1 MQAKETIGYAVGDFG
16 INLYFI
22 SAMTYLLYFYT
33 DVMGL
38 SATAAA
44 GVMALARTVDA
55 VTDPA
60 MGMIAERTRSR
71 FGRLRPWLILGALPL
86 GAITVLTFTVPD
98 LDANGKLWWAYTT
111 YLLFGILYTVVTI
124 PYSVLTASITSD
136 YAARTKLS
144 TWRMACAFTGGLTV
158 SVGTMP
164 FVGLFADPAD
174 GFQALMA
181 VFAVIA
187 TGLLVTTFA
196 TTEER
201 VTPAPEQQLTLKLS
215 MQAVFLNTP
224 LLIVI
229 GIFCC
234 GMLSFTVRQT
244 LTVYY
249 FSYNLERPDLI
260 SWYFTSTLSV
270 MLVGLISVPSLAARF
285 GKSGALMLGGLLTI
299 VACLGFYATAP
310 DALGWVFFWGC
321 LVALGGTPVAVLGWA
336 MIPDTVEYAQWKLGV
351 RADGSIYSMASF
363 FQKLAK
369 AVGGAGVALALGI
382 AGYVANQT
390 QSASTLE
397 SIHEMFT
404 LLPLLL
410 MFVLI
415 PLAWIYP
422 LDDKTHGR
430 IKSEL
435 ALSQGRVVTPPLQ

>member
-1 MQAKETIGYAVGDFG
+1 MKETLGYAVGDFG

-22 SAMTYLLYFYT
+22 SAMTYLLFFYT
-33 DVMGL
+33 DIMGL

-44 GVMALARTVDA
+44 GVMAVARIVDA
-55 VTDPA
+55 VTDPV

-124 PYSVLTASITSD
+124 PYSALTASITSD

-164 FVGLFADPAD
+164 FVGLFADRAD
-174 GFQALMA
+174 GFQALMV

-201 VTPAPEQQLTLKLS
+201 VTPAPEQQLTLKQS

-229 GIFCC
+229 GIFSC

-260 SWYFTSTLSV
+260 PWYFGSTLLV
-270 MLVGLISVPSLAARF
+270 MLVGLASVPSLAARF

-310 DALGWVFFWGC
+310 EALGWVFFWGC

-369 AVGGAGVALALGI
+369 ALGGAGVALALGMV
-382 AGYVANQT
+382 GYLANQT
-390 QSASTLE
+390 QSVSTLE

-415 PLAWIYP
+415 LLAWIYP
-422 LDDKTHGR
+422 LDEKTHAR

-435 ALSQGRVVTPPLQ
+435 APPQGGAVTPPL

>member
-1 MQAKETIGYAVGDFG
+1 MKETIGYAVGDFG

-22 SAMTYLLYFYT
+22 SAMTYLLFFYT
-33 DVMGL
+33 DIMGL

-55 VTDPA
+55 VTDPV

-124 PYSVLTASITSD
+124 PYSALTASITSD

-164 FVGLFADPAD
+164 FVGLFADRAD
-174 GFQALMA
+174 GFQALMV

-201 VTPAPEQQLTLKLS
+201 VTPAPEQQLTLKQS

-229 GIFCC
+229 GIFSC

-260 SWYFTSTLSV
+260 PWYFGSTLLV
-270 MLVGLISVPSLAARF
+270 MLVGLASVPSLAARF

-310 DALGWVFFWGC
+310 EALGWVFFWGC

-369 AVGGAGVALALGI
+369 ALGGAGVALALGMV
-382 AGYVANQT
+382 GYLANQT

-415 PLAWIYP
+415 LLAWIYP
-422 LDDKTHGR
+422 LDEKTHAR

-435 ALSQGRVVTPPLQ
+435 G

>member
-22 SAMTYLLYFYT
+22 SAMTYLLFFYT
-33 DVMGL
+33 DIMGL

-44 GVMALARTVDA
+44 GVMAVARIVDA
-55 VTDPA
+55 VTDPV

-124 PYSVLTASITSD
+124 PYSALTASITSD

-187 TGLLVTTFA
+187 TGLLVTSFA

-201 VTPAPEQQLTLKLS
+201 VTPAPEQQLTLKQS

-229 GIFCC
+229 GIFSC

-260 SWYFTSTLSV
+260 PWYFASTLLV
-270 MLVGLISVPSLAARF
+270 MLVGLASVPSLAARF
-285 GKSGALMLGGLLTI
+285 GKSGTLMLGGLLTI

-310 DALGWVFFWGC
+310 DALVWVFFWGC

-410 MFVLI
+410 MFLLI
-415 PLAWIYP
+415 LLAWIYP
-422 LDDKTHGR
+422 LDEKTHGR

-435 ALSQGRVVTPPLQ
+435 ALSQSRVVTPPLQ

>member
-1 MQAKETIGYAVGDFG
+1 MKETIGYAVGDFG

-22 SAMTYLLYFYT
+22 SAMTYLLFFYT
-33 DVMGL
+33 DIMGL

-44 GVMALARTVDA
+44 GVMAVARIVDA
-55 VTDPA
+55 VTDPV

-124 PYSVLTASITSD
+124 PYSALTASITSD

-164 FVGLFADPAD
+164 FVGLFADRAD

-201 VTPAPEQQLTLKLS
+201 VTPAPEQQLTLKQS

-229 GIFCC
+229 GIFSC
-234 GMLSFTVRQT
+234 GMLSFTLRQT

-260 SWYFTSTLSV
+260 PWYFGSTLLV
-270 MLVGLISVPSLAARF
+270 MLVGLASVPSLAARF

-310 DALGWVFFWGC
+310 EALGWVFFWGC

-369 AVGGAGVALALGI
+369 ALGGAGVALALGMV
-382 AGYVANQT
+382 GYLANQT
-390 QSASTLE
+390 QSVSTLE

-415 PLAWIYP
+415 LLAWIYP
-422 LDDKTHGR
+422 LDEKTHAR

-435 ALSQGRVVTPPLQ
+435 T

>member
-1 MQAKETIGYAVGDFG
+1 MRETIGYAVGDFG

-55 VTDPA
+55 VTDPV

-71 FGRLRPWLILGALPL
+71 FGRMRPWLILGALPL
-86 GAITVLTFTVPD
+86 GTISGLTFTVPD

-124 PYSVLTASITSD
+124 PYSALTASITSD

-164 FVGLFADPAD
+164 FVGLFADRAD

-201 VTPAPEQQLTLKLS
+201 VTPAPEQQLKLKQS
-215 MQAVFLNTP
+215 IQAVFLNTP
-224 LLIVI
+224 LLFVI
-229 GIFCC
+229 GIFSC

-260 SWYFTSTLSV
+260 PWYFGSTLVV
-270 MLVGLISVPSLAARF
+270 MLLGLASVPSLAARF
-285 GKSGALMLGGLLTI
+285 GKSVALMLGGLLTI

-310 DALGWVFFWGC
+310 EALGWVFFWGC

-336 MIPDTVEYAQWKLGV
+336 MIPDTVEYA
-351 RADGSIYSMASF
+351 
-363 FQKLAK
+363 
-369 AVGGAGVALALGI
+369 
-382 AGYVANQT
+382 
-390 QSASTLE
+390 
-397 SIHEMFT
+397 
-404 LLPLLL
+404 
-410 MFVLI
+410 
-415 PLAWIYP
+415 
-422 LDDKTHGR
+422 
-430 IKSEL
+430 
-435 ALSQGRVVTPPLQ
+435 

>member
-1 MQAKETIGYAVGDFG
+1 MKETIGYAVGDFG

-22 SAMTYLLYFYT
+22 SAMTYLLFFYT
-33 DVMGL
+33 DIMGL

-44 GVMALARTVDA
+44 GVMAVARIVDA
-55 VTDPA
+55 VTDPV

-124 PYSVLTASITSD
+124 PYSALTASITSD

-164 FVGLFADPAD
+164 FVGLFADRAD
-174 GFQALMA
+174 GFQALMV

-201 VTPAPEQQLTLKLS
+201 VTPAPEQQLTLKQS

-229 GIFCC
+229 GIFSC

-260 SWYFTSTLSV
+260 PWYFGSTLLV
-270 MLVGLISVPSLAARF
+270 MLVGLASVPSLAARF

-310 DALGWVFFWGC
+310 EALGWVFFWGC

-369 AVGGAGVALALGI
+369 ALGGAGVALALGMV
-382 AGYVANQT
+382 GYLANQT

-415 PLAWIYP
+415 LLAWIYP
-422 LDDKTHGR
+422 LDEKTHAR

-435 ALSQGRVVTPPLQ
+435 G

>member
-1 MQAKETIGYAVGDFG
+1 MKETIGYAVGDFG

-22 SAMTYLLYFYT
+22 SAMTYLLFFYT
-33 DVMGL
+33 DIMGL

-44 GVMALARTVDA
+44 GVMAVARIVDA
-55 VTDPA
+55 VTDPV

-124 PYSVLTASITSD
+124 PYSALTASITSD

-164 FVGLFADPAD
+164 FVGLFADRAD
-174 GFQALMA
+174 GFQALMV

-201 VTPAPEQQLTLKLS
+201 VTPAPEQQLTLKQS

-229 GIFCC
+229 GIFSC

-260 SWYFTSTLSV
+260 PWYFGSTLLV
-270 MLVGLISVPSLAARF
+270 MLVGLASVPSLAARF

-310 DALGWVFFWGC
+310 EALGWVFFWGC

-369 AVGGAGVALALGI
+369 ALGGAGVALALGMV
-382 AGYVANQT
+382 GYLANQT

-415 PLAWIYP
+415 LLAWIYP
-422 LDDKTHGR
+422 LDEKTHAR

-435 ALSQGRVVTPPLQ
+435 ARVPI

>member
-55 VTDPA
+55 VTDPV

-86 GAITVLTFTVPD
+86 GVITILTFTVPD

-201 VTPAPEQQLTLKLS
+201 VTPAPEQQLTLKQS

-229 GIFCC
+229 GIFSC

-260 SWYFTSTLSV
+260 SWYFGSTLSV

-369 AVGGAGVALALGI
+369 AVGGAGVALALGMV
-382 AGYVANQT
+382 GYLAPIRPNQ
-390 QSASTLE
+390 
-397 SIHEMFT
+397 
-404 LLPLLL
+404 P
-410 MFVLI
+410 
-415 PLAWIYP
+415 
-422 LDDKTHGR
+422 
-430 IKSEL
+430 
-435 ALSQGRVVTPPLQ
+435 AL

>member
-1 MQAKETIGYAVGDFG
+1 MKETLGYAVGDFG

-22 SAMTYLLYFYT
+22 SAMTYLLFFYT
-33 DVMGL
+33 DIMGL

-44 GVMALARTVDA
+44 GVMAVARIVDA
-55 VTDPA
+55 VTDPV

-86 GAITVLTFTVPD
+86 GAIAVLTFTVPD

-124 PYSVLTASITSD
+124 PYSALTASITSD

-164 FVGLFADPAD
+164 FVGLFADRAD
-174 GFQALMA
+174 GFQALMV

-196 TTEER
+196 TIEER
-201 VTPAPEQQLTLKLS
+201 VTPAPEQQLTLKQS

-229 GIFCC
+229 GIFSC

-260 SWYFTSTLSV
+260 PWYFGSTLLV
-270 MLVGLISVPSLAARF
+270 MLVGLASVPSLAARF

-310 DALGWVFFWGC
+310 EALGWVFFWGC

-369 AVGGAGVALALGI
+369 ALGGAGVALALGMV
-382 AGYVANQT
+382 GYLANQT
-390 QSASTLE
+390 QSVSTLE

-415 PLAWIYP
+415 LLAWIYP
-422 LDDKTHGR
+422 LDEKTHAR

-435 ALSQGRVVTPPLQ
+435 A

>member
-1 MQAKETIGYAVGDFG
+1 MKETIGYAVGDFG

-22 SAMTYLLYFYT
+22 SAMTYLLFFYT
-33 DVMGL
+33 DIMGL

-44 GVMALARTVDA
+44 GVMAVARIVDA
-55 VTDPA
+55 VTDPV

-124 PYSVLTASITSD
+124 PYSALTASITSD

-164 FVGLFADPAD
+164 FVGLFADRAD

-201 VTPAPEQQLTLKLS
+201 VTPAPEQQLTLKQS

-229 GIFCC
+229 GIFSC

-260 SWYFTSTLSV
+260 PWYFGSTLLV
-270 MLVGLISVPSLAARF
+270 MLVGLASVPSLAARF

-310 DALGWVFFWGC
+310 EALGWVFFWGC

-369 AVGGAGVALALGI
+369 ALGGAGVALALGMV
-382 AGYVANQT
+382 GYLANQT
-390 QSASTLE
+390 QSVSTLE

-415 PLAWIYP
+415 LLAWIYP
-422 LDDKTHGR
+422 LDEKTHAR

-435 ALSQGRVVTPPLQ
+435 T

>member
-1 MQAKETIGYAVGDFG
+1 MKETIGYAVGDFG

-22 SAMTYLLYFYT
+22 SAMTYLLFFYT
-33 DVMGL
+33 DIMGL

-44 GVMALARTVDA
+44 GVMAVARIVDA
-55 VTDPA
+55 VTDPV

-124 PYSVLTASITSD
+124 PYSALTASITSD

-164 FVGLFADPAD
+164 FVGLFADRAD
-174 GFQALMA
+174 GFQALMV

-201 VTPAPEQQLTLKLS
+201 VTPAPEQQLTLKQS

-229 GIFCC
+229 GIFSC

-260 SWYFTSTLSV
+260 PWYFGSTLLV
-270 MLVGLISVPSLAARF
+270 MLVGLASVPSLAARF

-310 DALGWVFFWGC
+310 EALGWVFFWGC

-369 AVGGAGVALALGI
+369 ALGGAGVALALGMV
-382 AGYVANQT
+382 GYLANQT

-415 PLAWIYP
+415 LLAWIYP
-422 LDDKTHGR
+422 LDEKTHAR

-435 ALSQGRVVTPPLQ
+435 A